1 MGEFPLIR
9 IKGATPHERGV
20 QYGIQAKEMIMA
32 CIRSYKGHFQ
42 KIAEVTW
49 EEIKEKSLL
58 YTKLAEKEMPDILE
72 EAKGVAS
79 GAGVDFS
86 DIMALNCRYEVLNHP
101 RKCENA
107 EENEC
112 TTYAI
117 LPEAMQD
124 GKMVFGQNWDYR
136 PFTLEHTLLLHIEEE
151 DGMRIMGLAEA
162 GSLMRNG
169 FNTKGVGL
177 CASSL
182 RSIYDSYEIGLPTTF
197 LRRRILKSSSFA
209 EAEKLIMN
217 WNRSVSNNILIAAKS
232 GTATDFEVT
241 PEKAYKIFPRDGI
254 VTHANHFLSDRSV
267 EASKS
272 SKFRGERLEE
282 LLKKKQGKI
291 TIEYIKECLQDHQ
304 GWPESVCT
312 HTLPGNDDINTQWQ
326 TNASMIYDF
335 SEAKLHLCYGPPC
348 EGTYLSYQL

>member
-1 MGEFPLIR
+1 MREFPFIK
-9 IKGATPHERGV
+9 IKGSTPYERGV
-20 QYGIQAKEMIMA
+20 KYGIQAKELIIE
-32 CIRSYKGHFQ
+32 CIQSYKGHFQ
-42 KIAEVTW
+42 KVAGVTW
-49 EEIKEKSLL
+49 TEIKEKSVL
-58 YTKLAEKEMPDILE
+58 YTQLAENEMPDILE
-72 EAKGVAS
+72 EARGVAS

-101 RKCENA
+101 LKREYA

-117 LPEAMQD
+117 LPEAMED
-124 GKMVFGQNWDYR
+124 GRMVFGQNWDYR
-136 PFTLEHTLLLHIEEE
+136 PFTLEHTVLLNIEEE
-151 DGMRIMGLAEA
+151 DGMHIMGLAEA

-169 FNTKGVGL
+169 FNTKGVGI

-182 RSIYDSYEIGLPTTF
+182 KSIHDSYEIGIPSTF
-197 LRRRILKSSSFA
+197 LRRRILKSSSLS

-217 WNRSVSNNILIAAKS
+217 WNRSVSNNFLIAAKS
-232 GTATDFEVT
+232 GAAIDFEVT
-241 PEKAYKIFPRDGI
+241 PKNVYKILPDSGI
-254 VTHANHFLSDRSV
+254 VTHANHFLVDRTV

-291 TIEYIKECLQDHQ
+291 TIDYIKECLQDHQ
-304 GWPESVCT
+304 GWPESICN
-312 HTLPGNDDINTQWQ
+312 HTPPGDDDINMQWQ

-335 SEAKLHLCYGPPC
+335 TEAKLHLCYGPPC
-348 EGTYLSYQL
+348 EGTYLLYQL